1 MPATIRPCCRPI
13 SIEGWLDGEP
23 SYRDVIGKNT
33 YLESKDDLTKREKEV
48 LALLI
53 DGKLSKEISSILKIS
68 KQTVDTHRKNM
79 LHKKKLG
86 NTGELISKAIKWGW
100 L

>member
-1 MPATIRPCCRPI
+1 
-13 SIEGWLDGEP
+13 
-23 SYRDVIGKNT
+23 
-33 YLESKDDLTKREKEV
+33 
-48 LALLI
+48 LI

>member
-1 MPATIRPCCRPI
+1 LLQTNIYRRLA
-13 SIEGWLDGEP
+13 GWGAILPGC
-23 SYRDVIGKNT
+23 Y
-33 YLESKDDLTKREKEV
+33 REKYLSGKQGRSDKERKGV